1 VFTRATRASE
11 LCIGQSKSR
20 AGNSPKPFEETTVSD
35 ILNGKVVVVT
45 GASSG
50 IGRAIAIGAAQ
61 HGAKSVIV
69 SDVTEVPREG
79 GGSTTAEIEKLGVA
93 ARFHRT
99 DVSKQSEND
108 ALVEA
113 AGEFGGVD
121 VFVANAGITL
131 RSDGV
136 NVPEADYRR
145 LMSVNLDGV
154 LFGAQAAARQMKKFG
169 KGGSIVLMASM
180 GGIAGAGITVAYS
193 TSKGGVVLMAKALAD
208 SLGPDGIRVNSVAPG
223 TIDTHLLRTTPDIAE
238 ASEGFR
244 KRTPLRRL
252 GKPSEVADAVAYLG
266 SDLSSYV
273 TGIAV
278 LVDGGLLSVI

>member
-1 VFTRATRASE
+1 M
-11 LCIGQSKSR
+11 
-20 AGNSPKPFEETTVSD
+20 SD
-35 ILNGKVVVVT
+35 ILKDKVVVVT

-50 IGRAIAIGAAQ
+50 IGRAIAIGAAR
-61 HGAKSVIV
+61 HGAKAVIV
-69 SDVTEVPREG
+69 SDVTEEPREG
-79 GGSTTAEIEKLGVA
+79 GGPAVAEIEKLGVP

-108 ALVEA
+108 SLVEA
-113 AGEFGGVD
+113 ASEFGGVD
-121 VFVANAGITL
+121 VFVANAGITV
-131 RSDGV
+131 RSDGADV
-136 NVPEADYRR
+136 SEQDYRR

-154 LFGAQAAARQMKKFG
+154 LFGAQAAARQMKKLG
-169 KGGSIVLMASM
+169 KPGSIVLMASM
-180 GGIAGAGITVAYS
+180 GGIAGAGFTVAYS

-223 TIDTHLLRTTPDIAE
+223 TIDTHLLRTDPAIAE

-252 GKPSEVADAVAYLG
+252 GKPSEVADGVAYLG

-273 TGIAV
+273 TGTAL

>member
-1 VFTRATRASE
+1 M
-11 LCIGQSKSR
+11 
-20 AGNSPKPFEETTVSD
+20 SD
-35 ILNGKVVVVT
+35 ILKDKVVVVT

-50 IGRAIAIGAAQ
+50 IGRAIAIGAAR
-61 HGAKSVIV
+61 HGAKAVIV
-69 SDVTEVPREG
+69 SDVTEEPREG
-79 GGSTTAEIEKLGVA
+79 GGPAVAEIEKLGVP

-108 ALVEA
+108 SLVEA
-113 AGEFGGVD
+113 ASEFGGVD
-121 VFVANAGITL
+121 VFVANAGITV
-131 RSDGV
+131 RSDGADV
-136 NVPEADYRR
+136 SEQDYRR
-145 LMSVNLDGV
+145 LVSVNLDGV
-154 LFGAQAAARQMKKFG
+154 LFGAQAAARQMKKLG
-169 KGGSIVLMASM
+169 KPGSIVLMASM
-180 GGIAGAGITVAYS
+180 GGIAGAGFTVAYS

-208 SLGPDGIRVNSVAPG
+208 SLGPGGIRVNSVAPG
-223 TIDTHLLRTTPDIAE
+223 TIDTHLLRTNPAIAE

-273 TGIAV
+273 TGTAL

>member
-1 VFTRATRASE
+1 M
-11 LCIGQSKSR
+11 
-20 AGNSPKPFEETTVSD
+20 SD

-50 IGRAIAIGAAQ
+50 IGRAIAIGAAR
-61 HGAKSVIV
+61 HGAKAVIV
-69 SDVTEVPREG
+69 SDVTETPREG
-79 GGSTTAEIEKLGVA
+79 GGPAAAEIGKLGVA

-113 AGEFGGVD
+113 ASEFGGVD

-131 RSDGV
+131 RSDGAD
-136 NVPEADYRR
+136 VPEADYRR

-154 LFGAQAAARQMKKFG
+154 LFGAQAAARQMKKLG
-169 KGGSIVLMASM
+169 KAGSIVLMASM

-208 SLGPDGIRVNSVAPG
+208 SLGPDGIRVNSIAPG

-273 TGIAV
+273 TGIAL